1 MVHNGLKHILYTTL
15 WNVKFE
21 GFLFSVDRVM
31 VMQMGHVNSIGMFCP
46 IALMLSNK
54 ETSAAMKFGLTWAK
68 DENVGSI
75 TAMMG
80 DASLALSKALRDVMP
95 EPETFNLMCYFHMLR

>member
-54 ETSAAMKFGLTWAK
+54 ETSAAMT
-68 DENVGSI
+68 
-75 TAMMG
+75 
-80 DASLALSKALRDVMP
+80 LSKALRDVMP